1 MVGVVGIHRHRLAR
15 LVELK
20 LPVGRRLVEDGRDVH
35 HAVRMVGPDAPADDR
50 IRQRLAI
57 PIVRHAHD
65 VRPPGRVPRRRA
77 DEVPGLV
84 DERGALHQR
93 GVAEATVRSNQNEG
107 LAADRAV
114 HEAVRDAP
122 RLRRHDMGPAL
133 GAVDRLEDAR
143 GGADQDV
150 VTRVVDHE
158 EAIDPG
164 VEQADVHLGPVLAT
178 VRRLEHPA
186 GGRVVVPAH
195 VDEVGVGGRRH
206 GRRDGARFAAV
217 VDVVPDIPRP
227 DVRPRAVRCRWLRC
241 RGHRRRCRRR
251 RHRHEAFDRTGAGQV
266 DRNGDQKLQVAIVV
280 PKRELQAAGELVGG
294 GDGQPR
300 NVDLHWPGVVGR
312 IGRVGVIVV
321 VRRPV
326 HHRAALAQRL
336 VAHGQG
342 DVAALPDANC
352 AVARYVPV
360 GERDVGDGGTRREHR
375 RLGK

>member
-1 MVGVVGIHRHRLAR
+1 MQVAIRADELQLAAVLDEQALVRAEGDAAGKVDRDALVVVRDAVDDAARAPPDPAHKVGLPLAVDAAVHVAEGAALGRAVEPALPIDRHHDGAALVQAGVEGPAAVRGLVHVRPVARVVDDEMVGVVGIHRHRLAR

-195 VDEVGVGGRRH
+195 VDEVG
-206 GRRDGARFAAV
+206 
-217 VDVVPDIPRP
+217 
-227 DVRPRAVRCRWLRC
+227 
-241 RGHRRRCRRR
+241 
-251 RHRHEAFDRTGAGQV
+251 
-266 DRNGDQKLQVAIVV
+266 
-280 PKRELQAAGELVGG
+280 
-294 GDGQPR
+294 
-300 NVDLHWPGVVGR
+300 
-312 IGRVGVIVV
+312 
-321 VRRPV
+321 
-326 HHRAALAQRL
+326 
-336 VAHGQG
+336 
-342 DVAALPDANC
+342 
-352 AVARYVPV
+352 
-360 GERDVGDGGTRREHR
+360 
-375 RLGK
+375 